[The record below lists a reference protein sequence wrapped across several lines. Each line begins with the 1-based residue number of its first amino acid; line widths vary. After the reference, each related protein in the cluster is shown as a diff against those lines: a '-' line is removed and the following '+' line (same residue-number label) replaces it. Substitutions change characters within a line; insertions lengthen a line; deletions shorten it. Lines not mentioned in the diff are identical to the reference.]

1 MEVQA
6 SSETV
11 LAQAQSFFQQE
22 STHGGEIS
30 RPMEYTI
37 QVEDSRSGFPQ
48 SAAGWIF
55 NLTLTVLTL
64 GSWLLVWIVWILWKA
79 GETKNLVT
87 ITAYPSEA
95 GSLVEVDATA
105 PEWQQDARRVG

>member
-64 GSWLLVWIVWILWKA
+64 GSWLLVDRLD
-79 GETKNLVT
+79 T
-87 ITAYPSEA
+87 
-95 GSLVEVDATA
+95 VESGRDEE
-105 PEWQQDARRVG
+105 PRNDHRLPL